1 MNFDNW
7 KEKIDEFFVIDLRN
21 IQGNFFEGL
30 KKKAEQ
36 IEIG

>member
-30 KKKAEQ
+30 KKKRNK
-36 IEIG
+36 